1 MPSFLQTA
9 FLSGLAALAVPV
21 LIHLFFRLKT
31 KRVELGTIRFLKI
44 VLEENARRR
53 KVMRWLLLGLRML
66 FVALLVG
73 LFARPYFTAAA
84 TGSDKELLVILIDQS
99 ATMQLKGENGRLID
113 QALAEAKSLI
123 EKAGT
128 QTRFEV
134 AFFDHDVHPLTDG
147 SESPEPSSQGRL
159 SSEGLSAKLQAP
171 SASFGA
177 TNFGRAFAWARDI
190 CVKAPAGVKHLHLF
204 TDMQQSGLDW
214 TEVEPLPAE
223 VKSHLHDLGR
233 PVVNNVAVTEIRTP
247 RLWVRPGERPSVRAS
262 VTHGGTF
269 ALEEVAVVL
278 EIGRVEGRR
287 QKTEVRTAEVRSQKS
302 EVRDQKSEVRGP
314 NSAALPSEALASSAL
329 PASSRTDFAK
339 LAERITKR
347 ERVKLEPGATVTLDF
362 ELPALSEGLWQG
374 RVTVEYD
381 DDLAFDNQRYFAISA
396 TPAYRVLVV
405 NGATDDSGITSETYF
420 LEAALRLAD
429 TNETFAESPFAP
441 TRWNYGSQNS
451 LPKLSDFEA
460 VVLANVADVS
470 KTDADQLATFVR
482 GGGGLLVFTGDR
494 VNAKGCSTLTDAGL
508 TVGEIGDIKVTND
521 LPWRIKEFDGK
532 HPVFEPLSDPQHGD
546 LRRLI
551 FAAYTKVTPASDANV
566 LAQFSTGD
574 AAVIERRVGNGTAM
588 WVTTSCGRD
597 WSDWC
602 RSRLF
607 LPTVHQ
613 LLGHEVGLATGGR
626 VRTRL
631 VDAEVSSQ
639 SGSGQKSGDRSQSG
653 RAAEVRSQQASPVLT
668 SEALPSDVLPSAAL
682 ASLPGVEQFDR
693 YAEIINTAPRESD
706 TDRCSRQEFED
717 RFAVKFVDEDGTT
730 DSQLAS
736 LGNVELQQDELWHW
750 VGCLL
755 LAVMLLE
762 GFVGNRTTA

>member
-1 MPSFLQTA
+1 MMPSFLQTA

-31 KRVELGTIRFLKI
+31 KRVELGTIRFLRA

-53 KVMRWLLLGLRML
+53 KVMRWLLLALRML

-113 QALAEAKSLI
+113 QAIAEAKRLI
-123 EKAGT
+123 ETAGT

-134 AFFDHDVHPLTDG
+134 AFFDHDVHPVTD
-147 SESPEPSSQGRL
+147 SNSKNQEPRAKHQIRSDEL
-159 SSEGLSAKLQAP
+159 LAKLQAP
-171 SASFGA
+171 TASFGA
-177 TNFGRAFAWARDI
+177 TNFGVAFAWAHDI
-190 CVKAPAGVKHLHLF
+190 CVKAPAGVKQLHLF

-214 TEVEPLPAE
+214 TEVEPLPVE

-233 PVVNNVAVTEIRTP
+233 PVVNNVAVTEVRTP
-247 RLWVRPGERPSVRAS
+247 RLWVRPGETPTIRAS
-262 VTHGGTF
+262 VLHGGTF
-269 ALEEVAVVL
+269 ALEEVAIVL
-278 EIGRVEGRR
+278 EVGRVEQSGRG
-287 QKTEVRTAEVRSQKS
+287 QKS
-302 EVRDQKSEVRGP
+302 ERQKSELRGQK
-314 NSAALPSEALASSAL
+314 SAALTSAVLTSEALS
-329 PASSRTDFAK
+329 SSRTDFSK

-347 ERVKLEPGATVTLDF
+347 ERVKLEPGATVMLDF

-381 DDLAFDNQRYFAISA
+381 DDLPFDNQRFFAISA
-396 TPAYRVLVV
+396 TPAYRVLVLS
-405 NGATDDSGITSETYF
+405 GAADGASITGETYF
-420 LEAALRLAD
+420 LDAALRLA
-429 TNETFAESPFAP
+429 NEGDSYSESPFAP
-441 TRWNYGSQNS
+441 TLVTYADGTT
-451 LPKLSDFEA
+451 LPKLADFDA
-460 VVLANVADVS
+460 VVLANVADVA
-470 KTDADQLATFVR
+470 KPDADQLASFVR
-482 GGGGLLVFTGDR
+482 SGGGLLVFTGDR
-494 VNAKGCSTLTDAGL
+494 VTNTSCSTLTDAGL
-508 TVGEIGDIKVTND
+508 TVGEIGETKVTND

-551 FAAYTKVTPASDANV
+551 FAAYTKVTPSADANV

-574 AAVIERRVGNGTAM
+574 AAVVERGLGDGTLL

-613 LLGHEVGLATGGR
+613 LLGYEVGLTSGGR
-626 VRTRL
+626 VRTKL
-631 VDAEVSSQ
+631 VDAERDQ
-639 SGSGQKSGDRSQSG
+639 SGRSLGSDGRGQRAEQQSG
-653 RAAEVRSQQASPVLT
+653 RAAVPEALT
-668 SEALPSDVLPSAAL
+668 SEALTSAPQ
-682 ASLPGVEQFDR
+682 LPGVDQFER
-693 YAEIINTAPRESD
+693 FAEIINTSPRESD

-717 RFAVKFVDEDGTT
+717 RFAVKFIEEDGST
-730 DSQLAS
+730 AS
-736 LGNVELQQDELWHW
+736 MSAGLGNVELQQDELWHW
-750 VGCLL
+750 VGCVL
-755 LAVMLLE
+755 LAVLLLE